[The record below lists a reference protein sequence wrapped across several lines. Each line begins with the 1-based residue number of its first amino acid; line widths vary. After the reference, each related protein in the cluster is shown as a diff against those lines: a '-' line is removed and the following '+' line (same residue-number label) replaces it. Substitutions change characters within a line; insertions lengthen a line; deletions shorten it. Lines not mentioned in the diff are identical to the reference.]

1 MHFYLFSGLVR
12 LEFDIEHVA
21 KEFLEDL
28 KDEAKKTPNSPPF
41 PWIEA
46 RLKQMGLE
54 VYRHNFN
61 LTFPLR
67 YTKCQAGG
75 EAQEQYS

>member
-1 MHFYLFSGLVR
+1 M
-12 LEFDIEHVA
+12 
-21 KEFLEDL
+21 

-61 LTFPLR
+61 LTFPLSNKPR
-67 YTKCQAGG
+67 LFEGNNIYAILRAPRASST
-75 EAQEQYS
+75 EALVLTTPYR